1 MGCAPGSAAHHHPLR
16 TGKPIAMTVTP
27 LSNVHSSRPRDLVLR
42 VAGEIDLQVAP
53 ALRARLARAAAVSP
67 RTLVLD
73 LSEVT
78 FISCAGLRA
87 LYEVRAELGERLWLR
102 APSRPVTRLL
112 ELIGVQ
118 SDFRILAADG
128 SMPDPVQPRH
138 PTNAVVGEETSSLPT
153 TRTPDS
159 WRRPRAATVRFA
171 CIGPGTGTVSP

>member
-1 MGCAPGSAAHHHPLR
+1 MGCAPGSAAHHRPLR
-16 TGKPIAMTVTP
+16 TGKPIAVTVTP
-27 LSNVHSSRPRDLVLR
+27 LNKVHPFRPLDLVLR
-42 VAGEIDLQVAP
+42 VAGEVDLEVTP

-67 RTLVLD
+67 RSVVVD

-87 LYEVRAELGERLWLR
+87 LYEARGELGERLWLR

-118 SDFRILAADG
+118 GDFRILASDG
-128 SMPDPVQPRH
+128 SIPDQIQLRR

-153 TRTPDS
+153 TSTTDR
-159 WRRPRAATVRFA
+159 WRRPRGGPARFA
-171 CIGPGTGTVSP
+171 CIGPGAGTVSP